1 MGRSPCCEKAHT
13 NKGAWTKEEDDKLIA
28 YIRAHGEGC
37 WRSLPKAA
45 GLLRCGKSCRLRW
58 INYLRPDLKRGN
70 FTEEEDEIIIKL
82 HSLLGNKWSLIAGR
96 LPGRTDNEIKNYW
109 NTHIRRKLMNRGID
123 PATHRP
129 INEPAQD
136 HHDEPTIS
144 FAANSKEIKEMK
156 NSAELSFVCNLEE
169 STDATSSARERC
181 PDLNLELRI
190 SPPSHQ
196 QHQPEPI
203 LRFTGRKSD
212 LCLECNLGLKNSQ
225 DCSCGIGVIESE
237 TSVGYDFLGLK
248 AGVLDYRS

>member
-1 MGRSPCCEKAHT
+1 
-13 NKGAWTKEEDDKLIA
+13 
-28 YIRAHGEGC
+28 
-37 WRSLPKAA
+37 
-45 GLLRCGKSCRLRW
+45 
-58 INYLRPDLKRGN
+58 
-70 FTEEEDEIIIKL
+70 
-82 HSLLGNKWSLIAGR
+82 
-96 LPGRTDNEIKNYW
+96 
-109 NTHIRRKLMNRGID
+109 MNRGID

-169 STDATSSARERC
+169 STDAISSARERC

-225 DCSCGIGVIESE
+225 DCSCGIRVIESE

-248 AGVLDYRS
+248 AGVLAYRS

>member
-13 NKGAWTKEEDDKLIA
+13 NKGAWTKEEDDKLVA

-82 HSLLGNKWSLIAGR
+82 HSHLGNKWSLIAGR

-109 NTHIRRKLMNRGID
+109 NTHIRRKLLNRGVD
-123 PATHRP
+123 PATHSP
-129 INEPAQD
+129 IKD
-136 HHDEPTIS
+136 RRDEPTIS
-144 FAANSKEIKEMK
+144 FASNSKEIKETK
-156 NSAELSFVCNLEE
+156 SSAELSFAGNLED
-169 STDATSSARERC
+169 SADAAASSAQERC

-196 QHQPEPI
+196 QQRAEPI
-203 LRFTGRKSD
+203 SRFAGGKSD
-212 LCLECNLGLKNSQ
+212 SCLECSLGLKDGRN
-225 DCSCGIGVIESE
+225 CGCGVGAIESE

-248 AGVLDYRS
+248 AGALGYRS